1 VSPARARA
9 AVNEPAA
16 LGFVVAFT
24 AGLLSFLSPC
34 VLPLVPSYVG
44 FITGMTL
51 PEVTGRRRAAFTH
64 ALLFVAGFSLVFV
77 LLGASATALG
87 RALNHYQVWLQ
98 RLGGVLIILFGLL
111 CLGVFKVGLLTQ
123 ERRLHLEHKPVGY
136 LGSALVGMAF
146 AAGWTPCI
154 GPVLG
159 AILGLAAT
167 SGDVTRGVQL
177 LAVYS
182 AGLALPFLIAAVAVE
197 SFLDWFQRFR
207 RFLPWVMRIS
217 GIVLIVVGV
226 LLVTGEFTRLAGWL
240 QGLTPD
246 FLREQL

>member
-1 VSPARARA
+1 MQGSDSVGLAIS
-9 AVNEPAA
+9 
-16 LGFVVAFT
+16 FT
-24 AGLLSFLSPC
+24 AGVLSFLSPC

-51 PEVTGRRRAAFTH
+51 PEVSGRRRVALTH

-87 RALNHYQVWLQ
+87 RALNYYQIWLQ
-98 RLGGVLIILFGLL
+98 RIGGVLIILFGLL
-111 CLGVFKVGLLTQ
+111 CLGVFKVGMLTQ
-123 ERRLHLEHKPVGY
+123 ERRLHLERKPLGY

-146 AAGWTPCI
+146 GAGWTPCI

-159 AILGLAAT
+159 GILGLAAT
-167 SGDVTRGVQL
+167 TNDVSRGMQL
-177 LAVYS
+177 LAVKT
-182 AGLALPFLIAAVAVE
+182 AGLAIPFLIAAVAVE

-207 RFLPWVMRIS
+207 RFLPWVMRFS
-217 GIVLIVVGV
+217 GILLIVVGV

>member
-1 VSPARARA
+1 VT
-9 AVNEPAA
+9 EPAA
-16 LGFVVAFT
+16 LSFMVAFV

-51 PEVTGRRRAAFTH
+51 PEVSGRRHAALLH

-87 RALNHYQVWLQ
+87 RALNYYQVWLQ
-98 RLGGVLIILFGLL
+98 RVGGVLIIIFGFL
-111 CLGVFKVGLLTQ
+111 CLGVFKVGILNQ
-123 ERRLHLEHKPVGY
+123 ERRVHLDHKPVGY
-136 LGSALVGMAF
+136 LGSALVGVAF
-146 AAGWTPCI
+146 GAGWTPCI

-167 SGDVTRGVQL
+167 TSDVTRGMQL

-182 AGLALPFLIAAVAVE
+182 AGLAVPFLIAAVAVE
-197 SFLDWFQRFR
+197 SFLDWFQAFR
-207 RFLPWVMRIS
+207 RYLPWVMRLS
-217 GIVLIVVGV
+217 GLILIVVGI

-240 QGLTPD
+240 QGLTPE
-246 FLREQL
+246 FLKERL

>member
-1 VSPARARA
+1 MS
-9 AVNEPAA
+9 EPAA
-16 LGFVVAFT
+16 LGFLVAFA

-44 FITGMTL
+44 FLTGMTL
-51 PEVTGRRRAAFTH
+51 PEVTGRRRVALTH
-64 ALLFVAGFSLVFV
+64 ALLFVGGFSLVFI

-87 RALNHYQVWLQ
+87 RALNYYQVWLQ
-98 RLGGVLIILFGLL
+98 RLGGALIILFGLL
-111 CLGVFKVGLLTQ
+111 CLGVFNSRLLSQ
-123 ERRLHLEHKPVGY
+123 ERRLHLERKPVGY
-136 LGSALVGMAF
+136 LGSVLVGMAF

-167 SGDVTRGVQL
+167 STDVSRGMLL

-182 AGLALPFLIAAVAVE
+182 AGLALPFLIAAVAVD

-217 GIVLIVVGV
+217 GVMLVFVGI

>member
-1 VSPARARA
+1 M
-9 AVNEPAA
+9 NEPAA

-51 PEVTGRRRAAFTH
+51 PEVTGRRRAVLTH

-87 RALNHYQVWLQ
+87 RALNYYQVWLQ
-98 RLGGVLIILFGLL
+98 RVGGVLIILFGLL

-123 ERRLHLEHKPVGY
+123 ERRFHLERKPVGY

-159 AILGLAAT
+159 GILGLAAT
-167 SGDVTRGVQL
+167 SSDVTRGMQL

-182 AGLALPFLIAAVAVE
+182 AGLALPFLIAAVAVD

-207 RFLPWVMRIS
+207 RFLPWVMRVS
-217 GIVLIVVGV
+217 GVMLIVVGV